1 MLLSDADGLF
11 AALAALKLP
20 RGEYVVCGSAAL
32 YVRGLRARMGDLD
45 VLARGEAWERAL
57 ALGAPEATVSGY
69 GLRVVH
75 PTASIEIMDRW
86 TPGWSTD
93 RLIDDADVIDGVPFM
108 RLGDVL
114 RWKIAAARPKDHA
127 DVAAI
132 RHLYRIWTGAAA
144 PLSPP
149 VPNAQGLG
157 QPAAVEGTPAG
168 GEDVRR
174 IPGVRLSD

>member
-11 AALAALKLP
+11 ATLAALRLP

-45 VLARGEAWERAL
+45 VLARGAAWERAL
-57 ALGAPEATVSGY
+57 ALGAPGPTVSGY

-75 PTASIEIMDRW
+75 PTAAIEIMDRW

-114 RWKIAAARPKDHA
+114 RWKLAADRPKDRA
-127 DVAAI
+127 DIAAI
-132 RHLYRIWTGAAA
+132 RHLHRVWAGAAA
-144 PLSPP
+144 PLAPP
-149 VPNAQGLG
+149 GPGAGEGG
-157 QPAAVEGTPAG
+157 Q
-168 GEDVRR
+168 
-174 IPGVRLSD
+174 